1 MENVENLGGAEDVLT
16 SIIDNPGVP
25 KVERDQ
31 AKSELYQIFVTRRQ
45 LVELDEIE
53 KSISEGRKDASSKEL
68 LAILSKATDARVLAR
83 VRELFDKQEPILYW
97 QPLSKL
103 IMWLNNSI
111 PYLAVILL
119 LLITRAILFGAYR
132 SRADKWVL
140 ADLNDSTN
148 RNASGVIAHFFSHWA
163 ESTSRSVTSGL
174 LVMEASLMPTAPD
187 IEPTVESSL
196 GKFNVSTS
204 LSSSDLVVWGVNLG
218 SLWRAVTAIVRWMT
232 PQPMEVAGTI
242 YLDGEKRL
250 CARLTAPLLKHNMNG
265 AAKALPKTRPVVA
278 VSAVGDSESEEG
290 LRRVSEEV
298 TYKMLYALTRGGDV
312 DQAESANELRGGLE
326 DLRAYLSASIPNE
339 GPSPWGRLEHAR
351 EIFEGV
357 RKAHPEMLE
366 AHIFEGIALDLLE
379 RHEDAAAH
387 FGHVERET
395 ADLTSN
401 VMQDLHK
408 KAIYNGAVS
417 YLRNLY
423 ALEPMQEAIARLER
437 LVRDDLGLPAAE
449 DLPPP
454 SDRLDE
460 KPLLAL
466 TLATLAD
473 AWANRTIQ
481 WRQIEG
487 PPPAIEKLA
496 RVIAENQTNVVNLTI
511 TVQAVL
517 DRVRGI
523 DRGEVNVQAASRK
536 RVQKLWGADVVRQV
550 EWARSNALGDFYL
563 YAAVEARK
571 LATEQPLAGESDAF
585 QNLHVEA
592 LIAVALVELRKC
604 EMLLPAGVETLSNI
618 GTLYLVRGEAG
629 DLPLARQYL
638 QRAIALNPHY
648 EYAYYRLAQSWEE
661 DRWRERVIQ
670 TLKAW
675 PLPPQIPE
683 FRRMFAEYFVEPKLE
698 YPKGDQ
704 SG

>member
-1 MENVENLGGAEDVLT
+1 LT
-16 SIIDNPGVP
+16 IRTSL
-25 KVERDQ
+25 KRSAQ
-31 AKSELYQIFVTRRQ
+31 AKLELDQINLTRRQ

-53 KSISEGRKDASSKEL
+53 KSISEGKKDSSSKEL
-68 LAILSKATDARVLAR
+68 FAILSKATDARVLAR
-83 VRELFDKQEPILYW
+83 VRELFDKQEPIVYR

-103 IMWLNNSI
+103 ISWLDAVI
-111 PYLAVILL
+111 PYLVVIVL
-119 LLITRAILFGAYR
+119 LLITRAILSCAYR

-140 ADLNDSTN
+140 ADVTDGTN

-174 LVMEASLMPTAPD
+174 LVMEASLMPAAPD
-187 IEPTVESSL
+187 IGPTVESSL
-196 GKFNVSTS
+196 GKFNVATS
-204 LSSSDLVVWGVNLG
+204 LSSSDLVIWGVNLG
-218 SLWRAVTAIVRWMT
+218 SLWRAVTAVVRWMM

-265 AAKALPKTRPVVA
+265 TSNALPKTRPVIA

-312 DQAESANELRGGLE
+312 DQAESANDLRGGLE
-326 DLRAYLSASIPNE
+326 DLRAYMSASIPKE
-339 GPSPWGRLEHAR
+339 GPSPWGRLEQAR

-387 FGHVERET
+387 FHHVERET

-401 VMQDLHK
+401 DMRELHR

-417 YLRNLY
+417 YLRSLY
-423 ALEPMQEAIARLER
+423 ALEPIQEAIDRLER
-437 LVRDDLGLPAAE
+437 LVRDDLGLPGAE
-449 DLPPP
+449 ALPPAP
-454 SDRLDE
+454 ERLDE
-460 KPLLAL
+460 KPLLVL

-487 PPPAIEKLA
+487 PPPVIEKLA
-496 RVIAENQTNVVNLTI
+496 RVVGEHQTKVVELT
-511 TVQAVL
+511 TAVQAVL
-517 DRVRGI
+517 DRVRRI
-523 DRGEVNVQAASRK
+523 ARGEVNLPPASRK
-536 RVQKLWGADVVRQV
+536 RVQNLWGADILRQV
-550 EWARSNALGDFYL
+550 EWAKSNALGDFYL

-571 LATEQPLAGESDAF
+571 LAAEQPLAGESEAF
-585 QNLHVEA
+585 RNLHVEA

-618 GTLYLVRGEAG
+618 GTLYLVRGEVG
-629 DLPLARQYL
+629 DLPVARQYL

-648 EYAYYRLAQSWEE
+648 EYAYYRLAQSWEK
-661 DRWRERVIQ
+661 DGWRERVIE
-670 TLKAW
+670 TLKSW
-675 PLPPQIPE
+675 PLPPQIPS
-683 FRRMFAEYFVEPKLE
+683 FRRMFSEYFVEPKLE
-698 YPKGDQ
+698 YPNAEP
-704 SG
+704 SA